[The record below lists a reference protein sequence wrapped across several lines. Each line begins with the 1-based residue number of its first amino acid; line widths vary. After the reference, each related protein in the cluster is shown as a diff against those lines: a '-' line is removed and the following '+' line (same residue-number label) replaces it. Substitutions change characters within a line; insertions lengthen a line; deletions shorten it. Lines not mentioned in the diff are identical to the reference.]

1 MMKTNINLLDLDND
15 KKKIIKDLDNQI
27 AILKSIDKTGYKIGY
42 LIHSKLD
49 HNIFSSNEI
58 LDFWW
63 DRNLML
69 KLIEKDK
76 KYKCIFLS
84 DELENNIN
92 EDD

>member
-76 KYKCIFLS
+76 
-84 DELENNIN
+84 NIN
-92 EDD
+92 VFFYQMN

>member
-76 KYKCIFLS
+76 KYKCIFYQM
-84 DELENNIN
+84 N
-92 EDD
+92 

>member
-15 KKKIIKDLDNQI
+15 KKKIIKDLDKQI

-49 HNIFSSNEI
+49 NNIFSSNEI

-76 KYKCIFLS
+76 KYKCIFYQM
-84 DELENNIN
+84 N
-92 EDD
+92 